1 MDCLWSLEIPLEK
14 TMDSAGSQ
22 PIDKEE
28 NHPFIVRPLTF
39 MFNQLNLL
47 MEFLCTAT
55 QRLSSPYTP
64 HIAICLSGHE
74 LN

>member
-1 MDCLWSLEIPLEK
+1 
-14 TMDSAGSQ
+14 MDSAGSQ
-22 PIDKEE
+22 PIDKEK
-28 NHPFIVRPLTF
+28 NHPFIVWPLTL

-47 MEFLCTAT
+47 VEFLCTAT
-55 QRLSSPYTP
+55 QRLPSPYTP